1 MTEKDQLLAKVTD
14 WLSMDKN
21 AATRAEAEAIAAR
34 GDVKELEAKFGSR
47 MKFGTAGLR
56 SAMGAGFACMNELT
70 VLQAS
75 QGLAMYVLTHVAA
88 EGASVVIGYD
98 GRHNSKDF
106 ANRAAAAFLQKGFG
120 VHLFSSIVPTPYVA
134 HATTNLGC
142 ACGIMVTASHNPK
155 EDNGYKVYWSNGAQK

>member
-1 MTEKDQLLAKVTD
+1 MKVGGDKRWEEKSYKTHHQMPTSLPPSLHRCSCA
-14 WLSMDKN
+14 WL
-21 AATRAEAEAIAAR
+21 R
-34 GDVKELEAKFGSR
+34 GYR
-47 MKFGTAGLR
+47 
-56 SAMGAGFACMNELT
+56 
-70 VLQAS
+70 
-75 QGLAMYVLTHVAA
+75 YVLTHVAA

-142 ACGIMVTASHNPK
+142 ACGIMVTVRQKDIAPPTYISYLASNGGGWVFLVCFNTHVTPLSPK
-155 EDNGYKVYWSNGAQK
+155 ERK